1 MFLCWARCFCAVGP
15 EGQGW
20 NAQGCELGRGTAAQG
35 QESLGE
41 AGKAGKLKGR
51 EREKPENRRKRW
63 SWAVGPFLSNP
74 ELSQAPLLLLLES
87 WRCGTEQEEQTWGWQ
102 G

>member
-1 MFLCWARCFCAVGP
+1 MSSVPQGVMGQMFLCCGPRGAGMEVPRDVGW
-15 EGQGW
+15 GW
-20 NAQGCELGRGTAAQG
+20 RTAAQG

-51 EREKPENRRKRW
+51 ERERQEDRRKRW

-74 ELSQAPLLLLLES
+74 DLSQAPLLLLLES
-87 WRCGTEQEEQTWGWQ
+87 
-102 G
+102 